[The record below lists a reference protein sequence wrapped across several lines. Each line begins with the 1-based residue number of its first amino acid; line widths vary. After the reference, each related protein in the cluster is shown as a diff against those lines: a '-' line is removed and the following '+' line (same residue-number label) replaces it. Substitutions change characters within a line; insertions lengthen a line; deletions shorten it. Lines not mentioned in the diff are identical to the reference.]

1 MEWLSTT
8 EAGERLGLHRTSV
21 LALIESGRLRARY
34 IRGTERPTIRISSD
48 DLAAFIAEWTDDGTG
63 QPGERTP

>member
-8 EAGERLGLHRTSV
+8 QVGERLGIHRTSV

-34 IRGTERPTIRISSD
+34 IRGLERPTIRIATE
-48 DLAAFIAEWTDDGTG
+48 DLDAFLREWTDDGTG
-63 QPGERTP
+63 PNEGRRP

>member
-8 EAGERLGLHRTSV
+8 QAGERLGLHRTSV

-48 DLAAFIAEWTDDGTG
+48 DLDAFVREWTDDGTG
-63 QPGERTP
+63 TGEGRRP